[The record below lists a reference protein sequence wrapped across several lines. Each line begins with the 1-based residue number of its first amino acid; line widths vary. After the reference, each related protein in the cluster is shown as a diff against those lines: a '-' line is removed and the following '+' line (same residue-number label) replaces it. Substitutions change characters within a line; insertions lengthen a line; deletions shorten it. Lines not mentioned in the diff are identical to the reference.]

1 MSNRQSVPC
10 GAYGSVTMERRA
22 NTEAVPTME
31 RERILVT
38 RSFLPPR
45 AEMDRLLDRVWASHH
60 LTNNGPLVQE
70 LEARLKEELGV
81 EHLFFVGNG
90 TIALQIAI
98 RALDLEG
105 EVITT
110 PYSYVASTTSILWEK
125 CVPVYADIDPHTCCI
140 DPARIEERITPR
152 TTAILATHVYGLAC
166 DVEAI
171 EAIANKHGLKVI
183 YDGAHAFGS
192 TIHGRSLMSFGD
204 VTTGS
209 FHATKIFHTVE
220 GGCIIA
226 RDPGVAYRIQMMRQ
240 FGHSGDEHF
249 MVGVNGKNSEFHAA
263 MGLCVLDHFPDIVAD
278 REAQWKRYAAA
289 FMDHRSCSLLSI
301 DPDLGYNYSY
311 FPVVF
316 DSHERMLAAQRAM
329 LDDDIVARR
338 YFHPSLDQLPY
349 LEGAHPC
356 PVSRRV
362 AASVLSLPM
371 YFGFSTADQDRVIDA
386 VRSVL

>member
-1 MSNRQSVPC
+1 MDAPTKP
-10 GAYGSVTMERRA
+10 AVTMER
-22 NTEAVPTME
+22 EK
-31 RERILVT
+31 IFVT

-70 LEARLKEELGV
+70 LEARLKEELDV

-98 RALDLEG
+98 RALDLSG
-105 EVITT
+105 EIITT
-110 PYSYVASTTSILWEK
+110 PYSYVASTGSILWER
-125 CVPVYADIDPHTCCI
+125 CEPVFADIDPQTCCI

-171 EAIANKHGLKVI
+171 EAIATKHGLKVI

-192 TIHGRSLMSFGD
+192 KINGRSLMSFGD

-226 RDPGVAYRIQMMRQ
+226 RDPEVAHRVQMMRQ
-240 FGHSGDEHF
+240 FGHNGDDHY

-263 MGLCVLDHFPDIVAD
+263 MGLCVLDHFPEIMAD
-278 REAQWKRYAAA
+278 RQAQWERYAAA
-289 FMDHRSCSLLSI
+289 FATLDHCSTLRIEERLR
-301 DPDLGYNYSY
+301 YNHSY
-311 FPVVF
+311 FPLVF
-316 DSHERMLAAQRAM
+316 DSHERMLQALGAM
-329 LDDDIVARR
+329 RDEGIIARR
-338 YFHPSLDQLPY
+338 YFFPSLDELPY
-349 LEGAHPC
+349 LVHAHPC
-356 PVSRRV
+356 PIARRIS
-362 AASVLSLPM
+362 AQVLSLPM
-371 YFGFSTADQDRVIDA
+371 FFGFTTVDQDRVIEA
-386 VRSVL
+386 VRSVLR